1 MKNIYYKRRSRRLV
15 LIVIAII
22 TFPIMIWYSNSLIDK
37 IADDERNKIA
47 IWANAIQRKAEV
59 VTFTNNF
66 FNVVAAEVETHAN
79 HTAKAY
85 KNLITAKSGEDLSF
99 YLDFIAD
106 NNTIPIIV
114 VNEKN
119 EITIT
124 RNLDSCYLARINTP
138 EKLKQVIIDENYN
151 MITIN
156 YHANK
161 YVYLYYKESIIYTQL
176 REIIRD
182 IINNF
187 LTEITDNAP
196 ALPVIVTDS
205 TQTKV
210 LLYSNIDTS
219 RMSNEPDYI
228 KNLIQTMR
236 SKNQPIYISIDGKTY
251 VYVFYEESSTLRTL
265 RLFPIIQLSLIIIFV
280 VVAYFLLSFVRRSV
294 QDRIWVGMAKETAHQ
309 LGTPLSSLMAWSE
322 ILENENINKDI
333 VNEINKDISR
343 LGDIAQRFS
352 KIGSIPKLEIENIN
366 VVVSEFIT
374 YFQNRISSSIE
385 IKTEMPDYQ
394 INVCMSKH
402 LFEWVLEN
410 LFKNAVDAMDG
421 VGMITVKILDDNKF
435 VYIDVTDTGKGIEN
449 KRHGTIFEPGFT
461 TKSRGWG
468 LGLTLARRII
478 NDYHN
483 GKIELKHSAANKGS
497 TFRIKLKKNK
507 IELK

>member
-1 MKNIYYKRRSRRLV
+1 MKNIYYKRRSRRLS
-15 LIVIAII
+15 LIALAII
-22 TFPIMIWYSNSLIDK
+22 TFPLMIWYSNSLIDK

-47 IWANAIQRKAEV
+47 IWANAIQRRSEV

-138 EKLKQVIIDENYN
+138 QKLQEVIVEENYN
-151 MITIN
+151 KITIN
-156 YHANK
+156 YHADK

-176 REIIRD
+176 REILKG
-182 IINNF
+182 INNNF
-187 LTEITDNAP
+187 ISEIANNTPN
-196 ALPVIVTDS
+196 LPVIVTDYS
-205 TQTKV
+205 QQKI
-210 LLYSNIDTS
+210 LLYSNINIDSS
-219 RMSNEPDYI
+219 RIKEPLYIKGLIHKMHSKNEPI
-228 KNLIQTMR
+228 HILI
-236 SKNQPIYISIDGKTY
+236 NGNTY
-251 VYVFYEESSTLRTL
+251 VYVFYEESSTLKTL
-265 RLFPIIQLSLIIIFV
+265 RLFPLIQLFLVMIFV
-280 VVAYFLLSFVRRSV
+280 IVAYFLLSFVRRSV

-322 ILENENINKDI
+322 ILENENVNKDI
-333 VNEINKDISR
+333 VHEINKDISR
-343 LGDIAQRFS
+343 LGDVAQRFS
-352 KIGSIPKLEIENIN
+352 KIGSIPKLEVENIN
-366 VVVSEFIT
+366 SIINEFIT
-374 YFQNRISSSIE
+374 YFQSRVSSSIE
-385 IKTEMPDYQ
+385 IKVEMPDYQ
-394 INVCMSKH
+394 IKVCMSKH

-410 LFKNAVDAMDG
+410 LCKNAIDAMDG
-421 VGMITVKILDDNKF
+421 IGTITVKIQDDKKF
-435 VYIDVTDTGKGIEN
+435 VYIDVSDTGKGIDT
-449 KRHGTIFEPGFT
+449 KGQRTIFEPGFT

-483 GKIELKHSAANKGS
+483 GKIELKHSAINKGS
-497 TFRIKLKKNK
+497 TFRIRLKKN
-507 IELK
+507 